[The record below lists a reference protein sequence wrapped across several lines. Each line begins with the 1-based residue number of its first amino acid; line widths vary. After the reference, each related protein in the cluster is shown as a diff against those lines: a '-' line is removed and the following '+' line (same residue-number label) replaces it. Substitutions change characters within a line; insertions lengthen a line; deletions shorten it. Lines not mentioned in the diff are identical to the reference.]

1 MKLSLLLVLPLLLCA
16 FQAANSTRDK
26 ALESLANAERNF
38 AATSVKKGFHQAFV
52 ENMADDGI
60 VFAPTPTNGKKL
72 HAEAPES
79 KILLT
84 WYPAYAD
91 ISASLDWGYTTG
103 PYELKANP
111 EDAKPVGAGFYLSVW
126 KKQANGQWKVAIDM
140 GNSFSPELIKE
151 EVYQPTTATKGK
163 TAKGAKEALLVKDVQ
178 KIQPYHSE
186 TLIYRHG
193 EYPVKYKEVLIEAA
207 TNTNIVYTTLG
218 HDISSAAD
226 MAYTYGSYTSSS
238 GEKTETGHYL
248 KVWKMLDSQWK
259 LVAHNLVP
267 DKK

>member
-1 MKLSLLLVLPLLLCA
+1 MKLSILLALPLLICA
-16 FQAANSTRDK
+16 FQATNPARDN

-38 AATSVKKGFHQAFV
+38 AATSVKKGLHQAFV

-72 HAEAPES
+72 HTEAPAT
-79 KILLT
+79 KALLT

-103 PYELKANP
+103 PYQLKATP

-126 KKQANGQWKVAIDM
+126 KKQADGQWKVAVDM
-140 GNSFSPELIKE
+140 GNSFSPELIKQ
-151 EVYQPTTATKGK
+151 EVYQPAIVTKSK
-163 TAKGAKEALLVKDVQ
+163 TSKGAKEELLTIDAQ
-178 KIQPYHSE
+178 KLQPYHTE

-193 EYPVKYKEVLIEAA
+193 AYPVKYKDLRIEPAS
-207 TNTNIVYTTLG
+207 TIVYTTLG
-218 HDISSAAD
+218 HDISPAAD
-226 MAYTYGSYTSSS
+226 MAYTYGSYTSGS
-238 GEKTETGHYL
+238 GEKIETGHYL
-248 KVWKMLDSQWK
+248 KVWKMLDGQWK
-259 LVAHNLVP
+259 LAAHNLVP